1 MERMHDKVT
10 IVLLAGGRATR
21 LPGKLAL
28 PIGEEPML
36 LRVYRQLTHSG
47 YPCILSVREELSASA
62 LGGLTAPFVLDEYAD
77 AGPLGGLA
85 SAAKRVFTPL
95 LFAAAADLPN
105 LNDHAVEALMR
116 RYEDERESASTAAEA
131 VVPRHSNGDVE
142 PLAALYD
149 TKALLTSAERALR
162 SDRRKVTEALAGL
175 RVIYYDIPQVEE
187 SRYLNVNTAEDFQN
201 MKIS

>member
-1 MERMHDKVT
+1 MHDEVT

-28 PIGEEPML
+28 PIGDEPML
-36 LRVYRQLTHSG
+36 LRVHRQLTHSG
-47 YPCILSVREELSASA
+47 HPCIVSVREELSASA
-62 LGGLTAPFVLDEYAD
+62 LVGLNAPFVLDEYID

-85 SAAKRVFTPL
+85 SAAKRVLTPL

-105 LNDHAVEALMR
+105 LDAHALEVLLR
-116 RYEDERESASTAAEA
+116 RYEGEMAGASTAPQAI
-131 VVPRHSNGDVE
+131 VPRHSNGDVE

-149 TKALLTSAERALR
+149 TQALRASAERALR
-162 SDRRKVTEALAGL
+162 SGRRKVTEALVGL